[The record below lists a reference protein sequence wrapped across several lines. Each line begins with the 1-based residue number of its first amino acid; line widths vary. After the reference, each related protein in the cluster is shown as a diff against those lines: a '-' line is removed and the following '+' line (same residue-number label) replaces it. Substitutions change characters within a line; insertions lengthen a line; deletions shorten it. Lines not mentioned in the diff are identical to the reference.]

1 MKEYTRAVLARAREL
16 ERQEAALL
24 ALPRLRRDWRPA
36 LAGGAGRADRLCP
49 RRGGGAAATLILIL
63 LIWIS
68 IY

>member
-36 LAGGAGRADRLCP
+36 LAAALAVLIAFVP
-49 RRGGGAAATLILIL
+49 AAGAAQRLF
-63 LIWIS
+63 
-68 IY
+68 